1 METHRIWRHTGF
13 CQVRQSCSDR
23 PIFDLIIGVGE
34 KSMGPRRSSSGT
46 SPRPWTPGGMSPQC
60 ASSFHYLSLA
70 SALGGDTFPHRPPSN
85 FTGAPAG
92 RMAASFASR
101 PNVCQPPRVIIVR
114 STRLYCGLMY
124 ASTVEDI
131 CARGCCSISH
141 AGIGYTSSRFMPSC
155 RSARSSPRHH
165 FRWKNVAPGRYASLE
180 RAWFSRRSGRP
191 RWRVQKAAACTEP
204 ASRVTAGE

>member
-1 METHRIWRHTGF
+1 MGDKILLL
-13 CQVRQSCSDR
+13 RQSCSDR

-34 KSMGPRRSSSGT
+34 KSMGSRRSSSGT

-92 RMAASFASR
+92 RTAASFASR

-114 STRLYCGLMY
+114 PARLYCGLVY

-131 CARGCCSISH
+131 CARGCCSFSH
-141 AGIGYTSSRFMPSC
+141 AGIGSHIVPIHAKLSLCTKLAPPPFPLEKC
-155 RSARSSPRHH
+155 RAR
-165 FRWKNVAPGRYASLE
+165 VL
-180 RAWFSRRSGRP
+180 
-191 RWRVQKAAACTEP
+191 RVP
-204 ASRVTAGE
+204 

>member
-1 METHRIWRHTGF
+1 
-13 CQVRQSCSDR
+13 
-23 PIFDLIIGVGE
+23 
-34 KSMGPRRSSSGT
+34 MGPRHSSSGT

-114 STRLYCGLMY
+114 PARLYCGLVY

-131 CARGCCSISH
+131 CARGCCSFSH
-141 AGIGYTSSRFMPSC
+141 AGIGSHIVPIHAKLSLCTKLAPATISAEKMSRQGATRPLNVHVSRGGVGVHGGVC
-155 RSARSSPRHH
+155 RRPPRALFTLWDVQGALSP
-165 FRWKNVAPGRYASLE
+165 P
-180 RAWFSRRSGRP
+180 P
-191 RWRVQKAAACTEP
+191 RC
-204 ASRVTAGE
+204 AGTL